1 MLNLAWYLFYGRKL
15 NMTKQEILVTPY
27 GEMMDM
33 ISCLAIYEGN
43 ATQKIRHS
51 WKYEDAIGLR

>member
-1 MLNLAWYLFYGRKL
+1 MFNLAWYLFYGRKM

-33 ISCLAIYEGN
+33 ISCLSIYEGN
-43 ATQKIRHS
+43 ATQKIKRS

>member
-43 ATQKIRHS
+43 ANQKIKRS
-51 WKYEDAIGLR
+51 WTYEDAIGLR